1 MKYLDEVRDLLKKLD
16 PLERDKSNAL
26 WYLHLLSKDKKDFF
40 DNRNILRILS
50 DRVVKINYHD
60 EIRLPPPPN
69 RYLLSG
75 QMNIGNVIYPDI
87 IYSSFGLN
95 QEDFY
100 KHILI
105 AGITGAGKTNLS
117 FLILDQLRKNN
128 IPFLVFDWKKSYR
141 KLKESRNLKDI
152 KIIRIGDKDC
162 KFKFNPLIPPPGV
175 HPKHWLGLICDT
187 IGHSFFT
194 AHGAEYFFRK
204 GIDEL
209 YQRNKVYEGSKDY
222 PIFKNLE
229 KLLLR
234 QYVKGREI
242 LWMSSVKRV
251 LAALTFSGLLGETL
265 NSYENTDLIRLFAEN
280 IIFELDNF
288 ATIEKVFFVESL
300 LLWLYHYW
308 KNQGKSSRL
317 RQIIILEEAHH
328 TLSAKKEYI
337 SGEETIIET
346 IIRMIRE
353 FGIGIIAID
362 QEPSKLSNS
371 ILANTNC
378 KFCFNLG
385 HGNDIAA
392 ISKAINLTKSE
403 MRFIDKLE
411 VGHAIVKLKSRFSD
425 PIHVNFPLHEINNI
439 PSVVIT

>member
-1 MKYLDEVRDLLKKLD
+1 MKYLDEVTDLLKRLH
-16 PLERDKSNAL
+16 PLAEGKSKAL
-26 WYLHLLSKDKKDFF
+26 WYLHLLSKDKKEFF
-40 DNRNILRILS
+40 DNRNLLRILA
-50 DRVVKINYHD
+50 DKIAKISYKED
-60 EIRLPPPPN
+60 IRLPPPDK
-69 RYLLSG
+69 RLLPGSFNFG
-75 QMNIGNVIYPDI
+75 DVIYPDKA
-87 IYSSFGLN
+87 YSSFGLN

-117 FLILDQLRKNN
+117 FLILDKLRENN
-128 IPFLVFDWKKSYR
+128 VPFLVFDWKRSYR
-141 KLKESRNLKDI
+141 KLMSDMKFKNLNVI
-152 KIIRIGDKDC
+152 KIGDPKC
-162 KFKFNPLIPPPGV
+162 GFRFNPLIPPPGV

-209 YQRNKVYEGSKDY
+209 YKRNKVYEGYSNY

-229 KLLLR
+229 KLLIG

-265 NSYENTDLIRLFAEN
+265 NSYENTNLEELFQNNA
-280 IIFELDNF
+280 IFELDNL

-308 KNQGKSSRL
+308 KNKGKSSKL
-317 RQIIILEEAHH
+317 RQVIVLEEAHH
-328 TLSAKKEYI
+328 TLSAKKEFI

-346 IIRMIRE
+346 VIRMIRE

-378 KFCFNLG
+378 KICFNLG

-392 ISKAINLTKSE
+392 MSRALNLTKTES
-403 MRFIDKLE
+403 RFIDKLKI
-411 VGHAIVKLKSRFSD
+411 GHAIVKLKSRFSE
-425 PIHVNFPLHEINNI
+425 PIHIHFPLHKLNLS
-439 PSVVIT
+439 PL